1 MWTNDANFKMV
12 AECCSKWKL
21 SVIKIAESYFSF
33 GKFSY
38 EYLLLLLCEQSKQMM
53 QISKRSQSVALNEN

>member
-38 EYLLLLLCEQSKQMM
+38 EYLLLLLCKQSKQMM
-53 QISKRSQSVALNEN
+53 QI